1 MTVGNT
7 SFYIKKGGIFL
18 VIAIVD
24 ERISLAAKARLSEL
38 GFRVFALPRCERL
51 PEATASHPDM
61 LVFRLGRELFVEARY
76 YEDNKAL
83 FTELKES
90 LPFIDIRAVQVTLC
104 NEYPRDCALNVLRMG
119 ERIFVKSDS
128 VAPEILA
135 SASERGIKT
144 VSVKQGYPACTVL
157 ALGKSHAITSDRGM
171 ARALS
176 GEGIEVLLIE
186 DGDISLPPHEYG
198 FIGGSAGV
206 FGDKVYFIGDPKIHR
221 CSDEICAFCRASG
234 YEPVSLCSDI
244 LRDLGRILFIDSEE
258 DYQ

>member
-1 MTVGNT
+1 M
-7 SFYIKKGGIFL
+7 

-61 LVFRLGRELFVEARY
+61 LVFRLGHELFVEARY
-76 YEDNKAL
+76 YEENLTL

-128 VAPEILA
+128 AAPEILA

-157 ALGKSHAITSDRGM
+157 ALGKSHAITADRGM

-176 GEGIEVLLIE
+176 GEGIEVLLID

-198 FIGGSAGV
+198 FIGGAAGV
-206 FGDKVYFIGDPKIHR
+206 FGGKVYFLGDLNEHR
-221 CSDEICAFCRASG
+221 QSDEICAFCIAAG
-234 YEPVSLCSDI
+234 YEPVSVDRGI
-244 LRDLGRILFIDSEE
+244 LRDLGRIVFIDSEE
-258 DYQ
+258 NYQ